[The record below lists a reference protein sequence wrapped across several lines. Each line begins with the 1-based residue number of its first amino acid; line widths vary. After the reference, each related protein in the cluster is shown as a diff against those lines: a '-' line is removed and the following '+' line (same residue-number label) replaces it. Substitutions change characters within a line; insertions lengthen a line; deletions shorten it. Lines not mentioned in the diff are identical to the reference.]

1 MRIKLDENLSVSVAA
16 VFRAAGHDVDTVV
29 DEQLTGAADRAV
41 LDAATNAGR
50 LVVTLDRGFG
60 DVRSYPPG
68 SHAGVLV
75 LRVED
80 QSPPAVERDVQRLVG
95 EVDVEALSG
104 CVAVLRDGALR
115 VRRTTGV
122 SREWLT

>member
-1 MRIKLDENLSVSVAA
+1 VRIKLDENLSVRVAA

-41 LDAATNAGR
+41 LHAATNAGR

-68 SHAGVLV
+68 SHPGVLV

-80 QSPPAVERDVQRLVG
+80 QSPPAVERDVRDCCTVG
-95 EVDVEALSG
+95 
-104 CVAVLRDGALR
+104 
-115 VRRTTGV
+115 
-122 SREWLT
+122 